1 MANEFDKN
9 KDQQQD
15 PQQKRDQ
22 GQGQGQTQQ
31 NPNQSNNPQ
40 DTGKKNPNTQEF
52 PERKDR
58 EGSEDVEKRRAS

>member
-1 MANEFDKN
+1 MGNELDKN

-22 GQGQGQTQQ
+22 GQGQGQ
-31 NPNQSNNPQ
+31 SQ
-40 DTGKKNPNTQEF
+40 DFGKKNPNTQQET
-52 PERKDR
+52 PDQKNR

>member
-15 PQQKRDQ
+15 PQRKRGQ
-22 GQGQGQTQQ
+22 GQGQGLS
-31 NPNQSNNPQ
+31 NPNQSQNPQ
-40 DTGKKNPNTQEF
+40 ETGKKDPNTQEF

>member
-9 KDQQQD
+9 KNQQQD

-22 GQGQGQTQQ
+22 GNQG
-31 NPNQSNNPQ
+31 NMQ
-40 DTGKKNPNTQEF
+40 DPTKKNPSTQDS
-52 PERKDR
+52 PEHKNQ

>member
-9 KDQQQD
+9 KGQQD

-22 GQGQGQTQQ
+22 GQGQGQFQQ

-40 DTGKKNPNTQEF
+40 DTGKKNPNTQA
-52 PERKDR
+52 PKTNP
-58 EGSEDVEKRRAS
+58 

>member
-22 GQGQGQTQQ
+22 GQNQGNTQD
-31 NPNQSNNPQ
+31 P
-40 DTGKKNPNTQEF
+40 TKKNPNTQEF
-52 PERKDR
+52 PDRKDR

>member
-22 GQGQGQTQQ
+22 GQNQGQGQ
-31 NPNQSNNPQ
+31 SQ
-40 DTGKKNPNTQEF
+40 DYGKKNPNQDIQD
-52 PERKDR
+52 RNR

>member
-1 MANEFDKN
+1 MGNEFDKN

-22 GQGQGQTQQ
+22 GQEQGQQDQ
-31 NPNQSNNPQ
+31 NIGN
-40 DTGKKNPNTQEF
+40 KKNPNQDIQD
-52 PERKDR
+52 RNR

>member
-22 GQGQGQTQQ
+22 GQGQGQN
-31 NPNQSNNPQ
+31 NPNQSRNSQ
-40 DTGKKNPNTQEF
+40 ETGKKEPSTQEF

>member
-1 MANEFDKN
+1 MGNEFDKNN

-22 GQGQGQTQQ
+22 GQNQGQGQ
-31 NPNQSNNPQ
+31 SQ
-40 DTGKKNPNTQEF
+40 DIGNKKNPNQDVQD
-52 PERKDR
+52 RNR

>member
-9 KDQQQD
+9 KDEQQD

-22 GQGQGQTQQ
+22 GQGQGQ
-31 NPNQSNNPQ
+31 SQ
-40 DTGKKNPNTQEF
+40 DIGNKKNPNQDIQD
-52 PERKDR
+52 RNR